1 MINAMRHD
9 RVHHPITLIRQRKLP
24 AIAAT
29 ALLALPL
36 LVLMVLRRDAVMW
49 MGEATWIMIATI
61 TAVALS
67 LAVARLFDPTPLMQ
81 ITPEGVEIP
90 KMLVHPIRWQDIA
103 RIQSATRRGKTGD
116 IHDRLLFHFRHPQI
130 VVWKTPKLR
139 RILGETPQA
148 AVAIDITLIWPL
160 RADEIR
166 KILRDAAR
174 TYAKAP
180 EIQSSGGAT
189 YHRRRIAL
197 KTISLLFSLLI
208 PIGFHFT
215 DSGLPRQFSKG
226 LDAYRAGDVLTALPH
241 LETDARAGDTESAN
255 ALGNLYLNGDGVIRN
270 TALAAGWF
278 RRAAENGHAEAAY
291 NLGNAYRLGLGTPED
306 LDVAIEW
313 YERAANGGSSIAAF
327 TLGNIYRLGDGVIRD
342 YRQAIYWLKMA
353 AGNGY
358 APAEHNLGRLYQ
370 EGIVVSRDITTA
382 QDWYNRAASR
392 GYAPAR
398 YDLARLMLDGDTK
411 QRTVGIAYLID
422 AAESGYAP
430 AQRRLASAYFN
441 GRGVP
446 VDPVIAYQWIS
457 LAERSWPASTRAD
470 LVREKA
476 RIAASLDAEQTNLAK
491 ANIRAWRPANKL
503 N

>member
-1 MINAMRHD
+1 MRHD
-9 RVHHPITLIRQRKLP
+9 RVHQPITLIRQRKLP

-29 ALLALPL
+29 TLLSLPL
-36 LVLMVLRRDAVMW
+36 LVLLVLRRDAVMW
-49 MGEATWIMIATI
+49 MGEATWIVIATI

-67 LAVARLFDPTPLMQ
+67 LAVARLFDPTPLMR
-81 ITPEGVEIP
+81 ISPDGVEIP
-90 KMLVHPIRWQDIA
+90 KTLAHPIRWLDIA
-103 RIQSATRRGKTGD
+103 KILSATRRGTTGD
-116 IHDRLLFHFRHPQI
+116 IHDRLLFHFRHPHI
-130 VVWKTPKLR
+130 LEWKSSKLR
-139 RILGETPQA
+139 RMLGDTPQA

-160 RADEIR
+160 RAEEIR

-174 TYAKAP
+174 TYAKTP
-180 EIQSSGGAT
+180 PLQSTGGTAS
-189 YHRRRIAL
+189 HRRRVAL
-197 KTISLLFSLLI
+197 NAISLIFFMLI
-208 PIGFHFT
+208 PISFHFT
-215 DSGLPRQFSKG
+215 DTGLPRQFSMG
-226 LDAYRAGDVLTALPH
+226 LDAYRAGDVQTALPY
-241 LETDARAGDTESAN
+241 LETDARAGDTESAY
-255 ALGNLYLNGDGVIRN
+255 ALGTLYLNGDGVIRN

-306 LDVAIEW
+306 LDKAIEW
-313 YERAANGGSSIAAF
+313 YERAANGGSSVAAF

-353 AGNGY
+353 ADNGY
-358 APAEHNLGRLYQ
+358 APAEHDLGRLYQ

-398 YDLARLMLDGDTK
+398 YNLARLMLDGDTK
-411 QRTVGIAYLID
+411 QRTIGIAYLID

-441 GRGVP
+441 GQGVP
-446 VDPVIAYQWIS
+446 VDPVSAYQWIS
-457 LAERSWPASTRAD
+457 LAERNWPASTRAD

-476 RIAASLDAEQTNLAK
+476 RIATSLDAEQTNLAK
-491 ANIRAWRPANKL
+491 ANIRAWRPANKT